1 VEEKVEMVIAWL
13 VLGVVLLAFE
23 MRHMALY
30 ALFVAAGA
38 FAAAVVAVF
47 LPDVIAAQ
55 VATALIVSVLGI
67 VAVRP
72 KMSVALHRRGGGKL
86 GRGVHGTLVGEE
98 VLTLDVVGDVHQIGH
113 VRLAGE
119 RWLAVSGSGSTIPQ
133 GSKVLVTGVQGTT
146 LTVWPIDGAPPLP
159 SGFDPPDEASENDPD
174 GAKGDHQ

>member
-1 VEEKVEMVIAWL
+1 MVIAWL
-13 VLGVVLLAFE
+13 VLGVLLVAFE
-23 MRHMALY
+23 TRHMALY

-38 FAAAVVAVF
+38 FAAALVAVF
-47 LPDVIAAQ
+47 FPDLIAAQ

-72 KMSVALHRRGGGKL
+72 KMSAALHHRNDGRL

-98 VLTLDVVGDVHQIGH
+98 VLTLDVVGDVHEIGH

-119 RWLAVSGSGSTIPQ
+119 RWLAVSGSGAKIPK
-133 GSKVLVTGVQGTT
+133 GSKVLVTAVQGTT

-159 SGFDPPDEASENDPD
+159 EGFRRP
-174 GAKGDHQ
+174 

>member
-1 VEEKVEMVIAWL
+1 MVIAWL
-13 VLGVVLLAFE
+13 VLGVLLLAFE

-38 FAAAVVAVF
+38 FAAALVAVF
-47 LPDVIAAQ
+47 VPDLIVAQ
-55 VATALIVSVLGI
+55 VATALAVSVAGI

-72 KMSVALHRRGGGKL
+72 RMSAALHRRNDGRL

-98 VLTLDVVGDVHQIGH
+98 VLTLDVIGDVHEIGH

-119 RWLAVSGSGSTIPQ
+119 RWLAVSGSGSKIPK

-146 LTVWPIDGAPPLP
+146 LTVWPLDGAPPLP
-159 SGFDPPDEASENDPD
+159 EGFDLHDSSSDTDPN
-174 GAKGDHQ
+174 GAKGDQS